1 MQCRVLQRRLEN
13 CIVEKQLIENKY
25 LKFNKTTLEL
35 QEELSTISQNYEVQ
49 LSMMSE
55 HLASVNE
62 KLTSQSEEIDSLHY
76 QLNNKVISMV
86 TRRMTY

>member
-1 MQCRVLQRRLEN
+1 M
-13 CIVEKQLIENKY
+13 ENKY

-62 KLTSQSEEIDSLHY
+62 KLTSQSEEIENLHY
-76 QLNNKVISMV
+76 QLNNKVIIQNSAQISAL
-86 TRRMTY
+86 R